1 MRHSARIVGLLS
13 MVLLTSAVAPARTA
27 EFQTS
32 DPLKAFV
39 RGEYAL
45 GSDYFI
51 RGKDNTV
58 LFRCML
64 TTPEFA
70 FEGIA
75 LSEYSIWGNHG
86 GDWEVFRKSSS
97 GTFVYAGTKRIA
109 NTACL
114 ESCQSSEYLASGRCT
129 WQRGW
134 KAR

>member
-13 MVLLTSAVAPARTA
+13 MVLLMSAVAPARAT

-39 RGEYAL
+39 RGEYRL

-51 RGKDNTV
+51 HGKDNTV
-58 LFRCML
+58 LFRCIL
-64 TTPEFA
+64 TKPEFA

-86 GDWEVFRKSSS
+86 GDWEIFRKRSS
-97 GTFVYAGTKRIA
+97 GAFVYVGTKYLENCA
-109 NTACL
+109 SL
-114 ESCQSSEYLASGRCT
+114 ESCRSSEYLASGRCT

-134 KAR
+134 KDR